1 MALTQIS
8 TNGIKNGTITGTDLA
23 TNIDLVDNQKVRFG
37 TGNDLQI
44 WHDGSHSFIRDIGTG
59 ALQLSGNR
67 ITMRNGDAA
76 SEYMFTAD
84 ENGAVELYY
93 DNSKKFE
100 TTSSGVTI
108 SGITTTTNS
117 FRGNDNVRLGLGTGN
132 DLEIYHDG
140 THSYINNTT
149 GDLRITDTGGG
160 GLIIGSDDLNLR
172 NSARNEN
179 YITCAANGGVELYYD
194 NSKKLETV
202 TGGVYVYGD
211 LLFGVGT
218 TGHLYGGDN
227 DKIILGSG
235 SDFQIYHN
243 GTKSIIDN
251 NTGDLSIET
260 TANEVH
266 SVQSE
271 FQVKVKGG
279 DEDLSLI
286 HI

>member
-179 YITCAANGGVELYYD
+179 YITCAANGGVQIYYD
-194 NSKKLETV
+194 NSNMFETINGGARVNGVLHV
-202 TGGVYVYGD
+202 TS
-211 LLFGVGT
+211 
-218 TGHLYGGDN
+218 HLDMNDN
-227 DKIILGSG
+227 DIIKLGDGDDLQIFHDG
-235 SDFQIYHN
+235 SNSYILNATGNLIF
-243 GTKSIIDN
+243 KSS
-251 NTGDLSIET
+251 TGDFIKNIVSTGAVELNYNNSKKFET
-260 TANEVH
+260 A
-266 SVQSE
+266 S
-271 FQVKVKGG
+271 
-279 DEDLSLI
+279 
-286 HI
+286 